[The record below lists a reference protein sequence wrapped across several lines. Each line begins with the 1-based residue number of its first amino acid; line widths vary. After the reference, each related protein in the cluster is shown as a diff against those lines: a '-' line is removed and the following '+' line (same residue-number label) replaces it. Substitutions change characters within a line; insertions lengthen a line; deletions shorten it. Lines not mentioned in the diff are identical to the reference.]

1 MFFAF
6 LSSICGDLIK
16 FVKISKI
23 YFMKKLWLFLACIG
37 VVLSV
42 RAAVPELVPDYM
54 PLSALNTDKNTVK
67 VVLGVVPD
75 ENNPDEVYIV
85 RTEASCSEDTYTV
98 IYEANNENLYLRPYD
113 SPEKELNMA
122 NEGYWWQYT
131 DTYFRFDA
139 PNGEKRTVH
148 IDHTGTGSSYPGY
161 FYYDEASKAFE
172 FELGGNGKAT
182 NFNISLAENGM
193 MTVCPQGADGQ
204 IRVCQNGLQETSVV
218 TLDFKFVP
226 DGGDESD
233 TWALYAF
240 KKGNVAR
247 LKNAPVVTGENE
259 SINVTAEDGCKVMYY
274 VESLAE
280 NGVEALAEEPWKDWS
295 QGAWADE
302 YANTT
307 LPAKL
312 HLKSTYYDDNTGYT
326 HESRPVEVEL
336 TSGEVTGIT
345 SVTKTDGSPAEYYNL
360 QGVKVDASYKG
371 FVIKVDAQ
379 GATKAIK

>member
-1 MFFAF
+1 MF
-6 LSSICGDLIK
+6 SVCGDLIK

-85 RTEASCSEDTYTV
+85 RTEAAYDDSFEILTPDDAYLT
-98 IYEANNENLYLRPYD
+98 LRPFD
-113 SPEKELNMA
+113 ASDVQKDASDE
-122 NEGYWWQYT
+122 WHWRYT
-131 DTYFRFDA
+131 DTFFSFQIPDA
-139 PNGEKRTVH
+139 YGWRNVYV
-148 IDHTGTGSSYPGY
+148 DYSGTGYTNKLTGC
-161 FYYDEASKAFE
+161 FYYNQTDGTFSL
-172 FELGGNGKAT
+172 ELEDKSMAT
-182 NFNISLAENGM
+182 KFKISLAENGM
-193 MTVCPQGADGQ
+193 MTVRPQGAAGN
-204 IRVCQNGLQETSVV
+204 IRVCKTS
-218 TLDFKFVP
+218 LDLTTSTAPLNFKFVP
-226 DGGDESD
+226 DCDDESD

-274 VESLAE
+274 VESLSE

-295 QGAWADE
+295 QGAWNDE

-336 TSGEVTGIT
+336 TSGEVTGIA
-345 SVTKTDGSPAEYYNL
+345 SVSKTDGSPAEYYNL

-371 FVIKVDAQ
+371 FVIKVHAQ